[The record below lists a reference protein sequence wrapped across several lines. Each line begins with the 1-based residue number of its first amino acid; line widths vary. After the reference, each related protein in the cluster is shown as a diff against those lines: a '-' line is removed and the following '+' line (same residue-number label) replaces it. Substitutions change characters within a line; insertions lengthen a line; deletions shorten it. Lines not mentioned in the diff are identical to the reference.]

1 MIPVRSSAEP
11 VHGAVSIARAVRSF
25 LFGFTVTFDGDDARR
40 LPYTEDRW
48 PSDRTAAPRG
58 NRAAVG
64 SVSLVFV
71 IRSDGFHTHK
81 YRCNAQELNC

>member
-48 PSDRTAAPRG
+48 PSDRTAAR
-58 NRAAVG
+58 
-64 SVSLVFV
+64 
-71 IRSDGFHTHK
+71 
-81 YRCNAQELNC
+81 